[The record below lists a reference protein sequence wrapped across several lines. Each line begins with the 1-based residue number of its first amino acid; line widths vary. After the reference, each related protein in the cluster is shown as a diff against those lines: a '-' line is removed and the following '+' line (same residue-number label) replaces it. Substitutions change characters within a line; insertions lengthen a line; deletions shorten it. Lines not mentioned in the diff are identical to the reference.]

1 MEDPMR
7 STETIFA
14 LSTGHLPSGVAIV
27 RLSGPGV
34 RHALEQ
40 VSGSVPSPRVARYG
54 PLSFE
59 GEVLDHGLAL
69 YFPGPGSATGEDCGE
84 FHVHGSSAVVKGL
97 AAVLAGFDRFR
108 LAEPGEFS
116 RRAFVNGRMDLTAVE
131 SLSDLIAAETDQQ
144 RRLAL
149 SGISGR
155 LRDICLDWRYEL
167 QALRA
172 RVEAELDFSD
182 QDDVLPDVNDALHE
196 ETRFLIRRIESVA
209 ARFRQAE
216 LVREGFRVAI
226 VGAPNAGKSSLINA
240 LAMRD
245 VAIVS
250 EEPGTTRD
258 LVEVALEIDGYKVIV
273 TDTAG
278 IREGVGIAE
287 TIGIERARRAAEVA
301 DLVIL
306 LEDMSDPQPVDLKL
320 EREVVKVGAKS
331 DTQEGS
337 TGYDLTVSSLSGNG
351 IADLVEFIA
360 TRLREKLPVGEGLI
374 SVRERHVGHILR
386 ARDALLRVSEAVE
399 MEIVAE
405 ELRVAA
411 VEIGRVVGL
420 GDTEDLL
427 GEIFSRFCIGK

>member
-1 MEDPMR
+1 MR

-14 LSTGHLPSGVAIV
+14 LSTGHLPSGIAIV
-27 RLSGPGV
+27 RMTGPGV

-40 VSGSVPSPRVARYG
+40 VSGSVPPPRVARYG
-54 PLSFE
+54 AFSTK

-69 YFPGPGSATGEDCGE
+69 FFPGPGSATGEDSGE
-84 FHVHGSSAVVKGL
+84 FHVHGSPAVVRGL
-97 AAVLAGFDRFR
+97 TAALAGLDGFR

-116 RRAFVNGRMDLTAVE
+116 RRAFLNGRMDLTAVE

-149 SGISGR
+149 SGVSGR
-155 LRDICLDWRYEL
+155 LRDVCLGWRFEL
-167 QALRA
+167 QTLRA

-182 QDDVLPDVNDALHE
+182 QDDVGPELNDSLRE
-196 ETRFLIRRIESVA
+196 QMRSLTGRIEAVA
-209 ARFRQAE
+209 ARFREAE
-216 LVREGFRVAI
+216 IVREGFRVAI
-226 VGAPNAGKSSLINA
+226 IGAPNAGKSSLLNA

-278 IREGVGIAE
+278 IREGAGIAE
-287 TIGIERARRAAEVA
+287 TMGIDRARSAAELA

-306 LEDMSDPQPVDLKL
+306 LEDMSNPQPVDLNVKH
-320 EREVVKVGAKS
+320 EVIRVGSKS
-331 DTQEGS
+331 DVRAGNAGS
-337 TGYDLTVSSLSGNG
+337 YDVVVSSLSGYG
-351 IADLVEFIA
+351 IADLLAAIGA
-360 TRLREKLPVGEGLI
+360 RLRERLPGGEGLI

-386 ARDALLRVSEAVE
+386 ARDALLRACEAVDI
-399 MEIVAE
+399 EIAAE

>member
-1 MEDPMR
+1 MR

-14 LSTGHLPSGVAIV
+14 LSTGHLPSGIAIV
-27 RLSGPGV
+27 RMSGPGV

-40 VSGSVPSPRVARYG
+40 VLGSVPPPRVARFG
-54 PLSFE
+54 AFSHA
-59 GEVLDHGLAL
+59 GEVLDHGITLF
-69 YFPGPGSATGEDCGE
+69 FPGPGSATGEDCGE
-84 FHVHGSSAVVKGL
+84 FHVHGSPAVVKGL
-97 AAVLAGFDRFR
+97 TAALSSLDGFR

-116 RRAFVNGRMDLTAVE
+116 RRAFLNGRMDLTAVE

-149 SGISGR
+149 SGVSGK
-155 LRDICLDWRYEL
+155 LRDLCLGWRHEL
-167 QALRA
+167 QTLRA
-172 RVEAELDFSD
+172 KVEAELDFSD
-182 QDDVLPDVNDALHE
+182 QDDVEPGLNDTL
-196 ETRFLIRRIESVA
+196 RDQMRSLIGRIEAVA
-209 ARFRQAE
+209 ARFREAE
-216 LVREGFRVAI
+216 IVREGFRVAI
-226 VGAPNAGKSSLINA
+226 IGAPNAGKSSLLNA

-278 IREGVGIAE
+278 IREGAGIAE
-287 TIGIERARRAAEVA
+287 TMGIERAREAAESA

-306 LEDMSDPQPVDLKL
+306 LEDTSNPQPVYLNAKH
-320 EREVVKVGAKS
+320 EVIRVGSKS
-331 DTQEGS
+331 DIRERDADN
-337 TGYDLTVSSLSGNG
+337 YDIVVSSSSGYG
-351 IADLVEFIA
+351 IADLVKMVA
-360 TRLREKLPVGEGLI
+360 TRLHERLPAGEGLI
-374 SVRERHVGHILR
+374 SVRERHFGHILR
-386 ARDALLRVSEAVE
+386 ARDALLRACEAVE
-399 MEIVAE
+399 IEIAAE

-411 VEIGRVVGL
+411 VEVGRVVGL

>member
-1 MEDPMR
+1 MR

-14 LSTGHLPSGVAIV
+14 LSTGHLPSGIAIV
-27 RLSGPGV
+27 RMSGPGV
-34 RHALEQ
+34 RHALEK
-40 VSGSVPSPRVARYG
+40 VSGSVPPPRVARYG
-54 PLSFE
+54 AFSYK

-69 YFPGPGSATGEDCGE
+69 FFPGPGSATGEDCGE
-84 FHVHGSSAVVKGL
+84 FHVHGSPAVVKAL
-97 AAVLAGFDRFR
+97 TAALSSLDGFR

-116 RRAFVNGRMDLTAVE
+116 RRAFLNGRMDLTAVE

-149 SGISGR
+149 SGVSGK
-155 LRDICLDWRYEL
+155 LRDLCLGWRFEL
-167 QALRA
+167 QTLRA
-172 RVEAELDFSD
+172 KVEAELDFSD
-182 QDDVLPDVNDALHE
+182 QDDVAPELNDSLRE
-196 ETRFLIRRIESVA
+196 QMRSLIGRIEAVA
-209 ARFRQAE
+209 ARFREAE
-216 LVREGFRVAI
+216 IVREGFRVAI
-226 VGAPNAGKSSLINA
+226 IGAPNAGKSSLLNA

-278 IREGVGIAE
+278 IREGAGIAE
-287 TIGIERARRAAEVA
+287 TMGIDRARSAAELA

-306 LEDMSDPQPVDLKL
+306 LEDMSNPLPVDLNVKH
-320 EREVVKVGAKS
+320 EVIRVGSKS
-331 DTQEGS
+331 DVLAGNA
-337 TGYDLTVSSLSGNG
+337 GRYDIVVSSLSGYG
-351 IADLVEFIA
+351 IADLLAAIGA
-360 TRLREKLPVGEGLI
+360 PLRERLPVGEGLI
-374 SVRERHVGHILR
+374 SVRERHVRHILR
-386 ARDALLRVSEAVE
+386 ARDALLRACEAVDI
-399 MEIVAE
+399 EIAAE

>member
-1 MEDPMR
+1 MR

-14 LSTGHLPSGVAIV
+14 LSTGHLPSGIAIV
-27 RLSGPGV
+27 RMSGPGV

-40 VSGSVPSPRVARYG
+40 VSGLVPPPRVARYG
-54 PLSFE
+54 ALSYKS
-59 GEVLDHGLAL
+59 EVIDHGLAL
-69 YFPGPGSATGEDCGE
+69 FFPGPGSATGEDCGE
-84 FHVHGSSAVVKGL
+84 FHVHGSPAVVKGL
-97 AAVLAGFDRFR
+97 SAALTGLDGFR

-116 RRAFVNGRMDLTAVE
+116 RRAFLNGRMDLTAIE

-149 SGISGR
+149 SGVSRR
-155 LRDICLDWRYEL
+155 LRDVCLGWRSEL
-167 QALRA
+167 QTRRA
-172 RVEAELDFSD
+172 KVEAELDFSD
-182 QDDVLPDVNDALHE
+182 QDDVAPDLNASLRE
-196 ETRFLIRRIESVA
+196 QMRSLIGKIEAVA
-209 ARFRQAE
+209 ARLREAE
-216 LVREGFRVAI
+216 IVREGFRVAI
-226 VGAPNAGKSSLINA
+226 VGAPNAGKSSLLNA

-278 IREGVGIAE
+278 IREGAGIAE
-287 TIGIERARRAAEVA
+287 KMGIDRARSAAELA

-306 LEDMSDPQPVDLKL
+306 LEDMSNPQSVDLNVKH
-320 EREVVKVGAKS
+320 EVIRVGSKS
-331 DTQEGS
+331 DVRAGNAGS
-337 TGYDLTVSSLSGNG
+337 YDIVVSSLSGYG
-351 IADLVEFIA
+351 IADLLAAIGA
-360 TRLREKLPVGEGLI
+360 RLRERLPVGEGLI

-386 ARDALLRVSEAVE
+386 ARDALRRACEAVE
-399 MEIVAE
+399 MEIAAE
-405 ELRVAA
+405 ELRFAA

>member
-1 MEDPMR
+1 MR

-14 LSTGHLPSGVAIV
+14 LSTGHLPSGIAII
-27 RLSGPGV
+27 RMSGPGV
-34 RHALEQ
+34 RRALEQ
-40 VSGSVPSPRVARYG
+40 VSGSVPAPRVARYG
-54 PLSFE
+54 RLSFN
-59 GEVLDHGLAL
+59 GDLLDHGLAL
-69 YFPGPGSATGEDCGE
+69 FFPGPGSVTGEDCGE

-97 AAVLAGFDRFR
+97 VAALSSLNGFR
-108 LAEPGEFS
+108 LAEAGEFS
-116 RRAFVNGRMDLTAVE
+116 RRAFLNGRMDLTAVE

-149 SGISGR
+149 SGVSGK
-155 LRDICLDWRYEL
+155 LRDICLGWRYEL

-182 QDDVLPDVNDALHE
+182 QDDVPPGLNDALHE
-196 ETRFLIRRIESVA
+196 ETRSLIGRIEAIA

-226 VGAPNAGKSSLINA
+226 VGAPNAGKSSLLNA
-240 LAMRD
+240 LALRD

-250 EEPGTTRD
+250 DEPGTTRD
-258 LVEVALEIDGYKVIV
+258 LVEVALDLDGFKVIV

-278 IREGVGIAE
+278 IREAVGVAE
-287 TIGIERARRAAEVA
+287 AIGIERARRAADEA

-306 LEDMSDPQPVDLKL
+306 LEDISKPQLVALNL
-320 EREVVKVGAKS
+320 EREAIRVGAKF
-331 DTQEGS
+331 DLQEAGADKYDLVVS
-337 TGYDLTVSSLSGNG
+337 SATGYG
-351 IADLVEFIA
+351 IAELLGLIGE
-360 TRLREKLPVGEGLI
+360 RLHANVAVGEGLI

-386 ARDALLRVSEAVE
+386 ARDALLCVTEAVE
-399 MEIVAE
+399 TEIVAE

-420 GDTEDLL
+420 GDTEELL

>member
-1 MEDPMR
+1 MR

-14 LSTGHLPSGVAIV
+14 LSTGHLPSGIAIV
-27 RLSGPGV
+27 RMSGPGV
-34 RHALEQ
+34 RQALEQ
-40 VSGSVPSPRVARYG
+40 VSGSVPPPRVARYG
-54 PLSFE
+54 AFSFR
-59 GEVLDHGLAL
+59 GEVLDHGVAL
-69 YFPGPGSATGEDCGE
+69 FFPSPGSATGEDCGE
-84 FHVHGSSAVVKGL
+84 FHVHGSAAVVKGITAAL
-97 AAVLAGFDRFR
+97 ASLGGFR

-116 RRAFVNGRMDLTAVE
+116 RRAFLNGRMDLTAVE

-149 SGISGR
+149 SGVSGR
-155 LRDICLDWRYEL
+155 LRDICLGWRREL
-167 QALRA
+167 QTLRA
-172 RVEAELDFSD
+172 KVEAELDFSD
-182 QDDVLPDVNDALHE
+182 QDDIASDLNDALRE
-196 ETRFLIRRIESVA
+196 ETRSLIARIEAVA
-209 ARFRQAE
+209 ARFREAE
-216 LVREGFRVAI
+216 IVREGFRVAI
-226 VGAPNAGKSSLINA
+226 VGAPNAGKSSLLNA

-320 EREVVKVGAKS
+320 EHEVLKVGAKS

-337 TGYDLTVSSLSGNG
+337 TVYDLTVSSLSGNG

-386 ARDALLRVSEAVE
+386 ARDALLRVGEAVE
-399 MEIVAE
+399 IEIVAE

-411 VEIGRVVGL
+411 VEIGRIGGL